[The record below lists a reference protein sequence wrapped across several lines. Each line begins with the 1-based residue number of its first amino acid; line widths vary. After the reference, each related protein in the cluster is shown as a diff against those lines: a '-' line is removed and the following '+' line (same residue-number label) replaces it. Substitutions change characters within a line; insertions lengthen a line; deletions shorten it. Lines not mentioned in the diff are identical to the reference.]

1 MKHKN
6 VNQKIGML
14 FMAFLLLTPAS
25 FAFADYGAP
34 ITYRAVDIVR
44 PANNSS
50 VTNPVKVCM
59 EPFAVW
65 VEPAKNGVN
74 ENKGH
79 HHLLID
85 VDLPSDLTKP
95 IGKDANHIHMGDGS
109 SCKELTLTS
118 GKHNIT
124 TLFAQGNH
132 IPFNPPLSATI
143 TVTVK

>member
-14 FMAFLLLTPAS
+14 FMAFLLLTQAS

-34 ITYRAVDIVR
+34 ISYRAVDIVR

-50 VTNPVKVCM
+50 VTSPFKVCM

-95 IGKDANHIHMGDGS
+95 IGKDANNIHMGDGS
-109 SCKELTLTS
+109 SCKELTLS
-118 GKHNIT
+118 PGKHTIT

-132 IPFNPPLSATI
+132 VPLNPPLSATI